1 MQLYYDTISGAYY
14 EVDLSLLIK
23 EVIVAPFAPDWF
35 LELVKSVTTRYN
47 FTFNVVRST
56 QADEPTWG

>member
-23 EVIVAPFAPDWF
+23 EVIVA
-35 LELVKSVTTRYN
+35 LLLQIGSLNLSNQLLRVTT
-47 FTFNVVRST
+47 SLSMS
-56 QADEPTWG
+56 